1 MDELIEH
8 FSSLEDPRCPG
19 KITYPLLDIL
29 AITVCAVIAGAARN
43 LALLRKTAINLLNR
57 DSSQQGT
64 VRARRKRTAWDDDYM
79 MQVLSSAFPAWQASS
94 AHHPSRST
102 RARMRST
109 SAFTSAIRRS

>member
-43 LALLRKTAINLLNR
+43 LALLRKMPSISSTAKARSKARCARGGSGQL
-57 DSSQQGT
+57 GT
-64 VRARRKRTAWDDDYM
+64 T
-79 MQVLSSAFPAWQASS
+79 
-94 AHHPSRST
+94 T
-102 RARMRST
+102 T
-109 SAFTSAIRRS
+109 